1 MKPIDFLKLTRTKIL
16 KDVVS
21 FIQIGANDGIVNDY
35 AVSVV
40 NKNDVGY
47 FLEPMKKPFDILI
60 KNKSDYTKSKFFN

>member
-40 NKNDVGY
+40 NK
-47 FLEPMKKPFDILI
+47 MM
-60 KNKSDYTKSKFFN
+60 

>member
-47 FLEPMKKPFDILI
+47 FLEPMKSGSKIIYPNLI
-60 KNKSDYTKSKFFN
+60 FLLH